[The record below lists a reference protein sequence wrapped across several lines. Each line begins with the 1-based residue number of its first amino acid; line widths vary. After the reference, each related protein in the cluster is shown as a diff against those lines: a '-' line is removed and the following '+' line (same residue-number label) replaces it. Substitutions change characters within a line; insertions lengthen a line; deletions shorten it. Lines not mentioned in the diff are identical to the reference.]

1 MQAEIITIGDE
12 ILIGQTIDTNSA
24 WMGQHLNEV
33 GVDVH
38 AIQSVRDTKESILAS
53 ISKLDSQTKLVLIT
67 GGLGPTKDDIT
78 KTTLAEYFQTELEFR
93 QDVFD
98 HLKRLFQSMG
108 RDISNLNRDQAWLP
122 KDCEALRNDVG
133 TAWGMKFK
141 DEKGRYFIS
150 MPGVPYEM
158 KFLMREHILSWI
170 KKDLL
175 GIDILHRTLLTQGV
189 PESVLADRIKQWEEA
204 LPSQIKLAYLPSP
217 GLVKLRL
224 TAKGNRSVLQPMM
237 DSEEAKLRALLG
249 QTIFGTDAESLQ
261 ALVGELLL
269 QKGWTLSTA
278 ESCTGGYL
286 AHLLTSIAGSSRYFI
301 GSIVSYDNR
310 LKKELLG
317 VSEESIRTFGAVS
330 EEVVRQMAEGGREK
344 LQTDWCIAISGIA
357 GPDGGTEEKPVGT
370 VWIGIAGPHGRTEA
384 RVFQFGQG
392 RDRNIR
398 RSALMALDQLRRQL
412 ID

>member
-1 MQAEIITIGDE
+1 M
-12 ILIGQTIDTNSA
+12 
-24 WMGQHLNEV
+24 
-33 GVDVH
+33 
-38 AIQSVRDTKESILAS
+38 
-53 ISKLDSQTKLVLIT
+53 
-67 GGLGPTKDDIT
+67 
-78 KTTLAEYFQTELEFR
+78 
-93 QDVFD
+93 
-98 HLKRLFQSMG
+98 
-108 RDISNLNRDQAWLP
+108 
-122 KDCEALRNDVG
+122 
-133 TAWGMKFK
+133 
-141 DEKGRYFIS
+141 
-150 MPGVPYEM
+150 
-158 KFLMREHILSWI
+158 
-170 KKDLL
+170 
-175 GIDILHRTLLTQGV
+175 
-189 PESVLADRIKQWEEA
+189 
-204 LPSQIKLAYLPSP
+204 
-217 GLVKLRL
+217 
-224 TAKGNRSVLQPMM
+224 
-237 DSEEAKLRALLG
+237 
-249 QTIFGTDAESLQ
+249 
-261 ALVGELLL
+261 GELLL